1 MMPGDPQVN
10 EEGCLYMLQ
19 QEVNRETIPY
29 LQNAALQV
37 LMDLYDRKV
46 TRNEFGRHAGTAIS
60 FYSTLAKLNVVEQV
74 KDLIAVAPLD
84 PVALANTNA
93 ELIRIATGKAASLAK
108 CMELLQ
114 HCAAS
119 QDTVN

>member
-1 MMPGDPQVN
+1 MPGDPQIN

-19 QEVNRETIPY
+19 QEINRETIPY
-29 LQNAALQV
+29 HQNAALQV

-46 TRNEFGRHAGTAIS
+46 TRDEFGKHAGTAIS
-60 FYSTLAKLNVVEQV
+60 LYSTLAKLNVVEQL
-74 KDLIAVAPLD
+74 KDLIAVAPLE
-84 PVALANTNA
+84 PGRIEITRA
-93 ELIRIATGKAASLAK
+93 ELTRIAADKAASLAR

-114 HCAAS
+114 HCATS